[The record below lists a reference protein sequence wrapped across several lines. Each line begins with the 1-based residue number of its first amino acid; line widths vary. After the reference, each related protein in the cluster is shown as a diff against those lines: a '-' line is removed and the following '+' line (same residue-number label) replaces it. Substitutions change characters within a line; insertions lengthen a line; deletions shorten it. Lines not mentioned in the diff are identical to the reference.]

1 MKEIDGWILDLYA
14 DPQGGVCIW
23 CIQQDGAR
31 CRLQQDFPVTFYT
44 AGKPQQ
50 LQTLR
55 QYLQNKY
62 PALNTSFTQRRDVF
76 QPAPVPVLAIQ
87 VPQPNRVRP
96 LFFEIEKKYP
106 SLTYYDVDVPLWIR
120 HGAVWHTFP
129 LARCRLTCD
138 EDNCIHHITALD
150 SPWDTDPELP
160 TLRKLS
166 LQPDCNPLHAPPQK
180 VIVTQGKQ
188 QREFTLSPERPML
201 VNIAALLRRL
211 NPDIILTRWGDTWL
225 LPKLLA
231 CAKERGISL
240 PLNRDPRLG
249 PARRKERSYFS
260 YGQIVHRGQQV
271 KLYGRLHLDRSNAML
286 WQDYQLDGVL
296 ETARVTCQPIQ
307 DAARLSPGT
316 GISAMQ
322 MAAALRTSV
331 LVPWH
336 KQSSENERSA
346 LDLLQRDR
354 GGIVYQ
360 PTIGL
365 HSDVAELDFISMYPG
380 IMVCHNIS
388 PETAAQQSV
397 INGQQPPGLIPET
410 LSPLLVK
417 RVILKQR
424 LRKTPAWH
432 PRHKSDKARVTAHK
446 WLLVTCFGYL
456 GYKNARFGQIGS
468 HEAVTEAGREALLTA
483 KEEAE
488 DMGFSLL
495 HMYVDGL
502 WVRRDG
508 LHTPKDYQTLLERI
522 AEHTG
527 LPISLEGIYR
537 WVCFLPSRADE
548 RVPVGNRYFGV
559 FQDGS
564 IKMRGIE
571 ARRRD
576 TPPFIAN
583 TQVAILECLAQAQD
597 ADRLGEKLDAALD
610 ILRRQLSLLREG
622 EVALEDLLTAQRL
635 SRDLEAYTTP
645 SAAARAA
652 RQLKNAGK
660 TIQPGQRVSF
670 LYMRGQ
676 PDVHAWDLPNP
687 PDPER
692 INRKYYQELLLRAA
706 ETVLKPFGLDM
717 EKLRSLCESIPA
729 VQPMLTGMQRYTFL

>member
-23 CIQQDGAR
+23 CIQQDGQR
-31 CRLQQDFPVTFYT
+31 CCFRQSFPITFY
-44 AGKPQQ
+44 ASGSPQQ
-50 LQTLR
+50 LQTLKS
-55 QYLQNKY
+55 YLQNRH
-62 PALNTSFTQRRDVF
+62 PAVSSCCAERRDVF
-76 QPAPVPVLAIQ
+76 QPKPVQCLAMQ
-87 VPQPNRVRP
+87 VPQPARVRP
-96 LFFEIEKKYP
+96 LFFELDKIFP
-106 SLTYYDVDVPLWIR
+106 DLTWYDVDVPLWIR
-120 HGAVWHTFP
+120 HGAVWGTFP
-129 LARCRLTCD
+129 LGYCRLTTN
-138 EDNCIHHITALD
+138 EENCIQHIETLD
-150 SPWDTDPELP
+150 SAWDTDPELP
-160 TLRKLS
+160 TLRVMS
-166 LQPDCNPLHAPPQK
+166 IGPNCNPLHASPSA
-180 VIVTQGKQ
+180 VIVHHGDQ
-188 QREFTLSPERPML
+188 QRTFPLFPERPLL

-211 NPDIILTRWGDTWL
+211 NPDILLSRWGDTWL
-225 LPKLLA
+225 LPKFLELSGA
-231 CAKERGISL
+231 RGIPL
-240 PLNRDPRLG
+240 PLNRDARLA

-271 KLYGRLHLDRSNAML
+271 KLFGRLHLDRSNAML
-286 WQDYQLDGVL
+286 WHDYQLDGVL

-322 MAAALRTSV
+322 MAAALRTGV

-336 KQSSENERSA
+336 KQQSEHERSA

-365 HSDVAELDFISMYPG
+365 HTDVAEIDFISMYPG

-388 PETAAQQSV
+388 PETAAQQSRLD
-397 INGQQPPGLIPET
+397 GQQTPGLIPET

-424 LRKTPAWH
+424 LSKTPAWH
-432 PRHKSDKARVTAHK
+432 PRCKRDKAHITAHK

-488 DMGFSLL
+488 EMGFSLL

-502 WVRRDG
+502 WVHRDG
-508 LHTPKDYQTLLERI
+508 LHNPQDYQSLLERI
-522 AEHTG
+522 TEHTG
-527 LPISLEGIYR
+527 LPISLEGVYR

-583 TQVAILECLAQAQD
+583 TQVAILECLAEAPD
-597 ADRLGEKLDAALD
+597 AEQLQERLNAALN
-610 ILRRQLSLLREG
+610 ILRRQLQMLREDKI
-622 EVALEDLLTAQRL
+622 ELSKLLTAQKL
-635 SRDLEAYTTP
+635 SRDLEAYTNP
-645 SAAARAA
+645 SPAARAA
-652 RQLKNAGK
+652 RQLKAVGK
-660 TIQPGQRVSF
+660 TIRPGQRIQF

-676 PDVHAWDLPNP
+676 PDVYAWDLPNP
-687 PDPER
+687 PDPNR
-692 INRKYYQELLLRAA
+692 INRKYYQELLLRSA
-706 ETVLKPFGLDM
+706 ETVLKPFGLNM
-717 EKLRSLCESIPA
+717 EKLHSLSESIPA
-729 VQPMLTGMQRYTFL
+729 VQPMLTGMQRYTFS

>member
-1 MKEIDGWILDLYA
+1 MKEIEGWILDLYE

-23 CIQQDGAR
+23 CIQQDGQR
-31 CRLQQDFPVTFYT
+31 CCFRQNFSTTFY
-44 AGKPQQ
+44 ASGNPQQ
-50 LQTLR
+50 LQSLKNV
-55 QYLQNKY
+55 LQNRHTAVRCY
-62 PALNTSFTQRRDVF
+62 CAERRDIF
-76 QPAPVPVLAIQ
+76 QSKPVHCLAIQ
-87 VPQPNRVRP
+87 VAQPGRVRP
-96 LFFEIEKKYP
+96 LFFELDKIFP
-106 SLTYYDVDVPLWIR
+106 DLTWYDIDVPLWIR
-120 HGAVWHTFP
+120 HQAVWGTFP
-129 LARCRLTCD
+129 LVYCRLTTD
-138 EDNCIHHITALD
+138 EENCIQHIEPLD
-150 SPWDTDPELP
+150 SPWDTDPKLP
-160 TLRKLS
+160 TLRVMS
-166 LQPDCNPLHAPPQK
+166 IEPNCDPLHAPPDA
-180 VIVTQGKQ
+180 VIIQYGRQ
-188 QREFTLSPERPML
+188 QRTFPLSPERPML
-201 VNIAALLRRL
+201 VNIAALLHRL
-211 NPDIILTRWGDTWL
+211 NPDILLSRWGDTWL
-225 LPKLLA
+225 LPKLLESA
-231 CAKERGISL
+231 RGRGIPL
-240 PLNRDPRLG
+240 PLNRDARLA
-249 PARRKERSYFS
+249 PVRHKERSYFS

-271 KLYGRLHLDRSNAML
+271 KLFGRLHLDRSNAML
-286 WQDYQLDGVL
+286 WHDYQLDGVL

-322 MAAALRTSV
+322 MAAALRIGV

-336 KQSSENERSA
+336 KQQSEYERSA

-365 HSDVAELDFISMYPG
+365 HTDVAEIDFISMYPG

-388 PETAAQQSV
+388 PETASQQSA
-397 INGQQPPGLIPET
+397 IGGRQTPGLIPET

-424 LRKTPAWH
+424 LSKTPAWH
-432 PRHKSDKARVTAHK
+432 PRRQRDEAHITAHK

-468 HEAVTEAGREALLTA
+468 HEAVTEAGREALLIA

-508 LHTPKDYQTLLERI
+508 LHSHQDYQSLLERI
-522 AEHTG
+522 TEHTG
-527 LPISLEGIYR
+527 LPIALEGVYR
-537 WVCFLPSRADE
+537 WLCFLPSRADE
-548 RVPVGNRYFGV
+548 RIPVGNRYFGV

-583 TQVAILECLAQAQD
+583 TQVAILECLAEAPD
-597 ADRLGEKLDAALD
+597 AEQLQERLNAALD
-610 ILRRQLSLLREG
+610 ILRRQLRLLREDKV
-622 EVALEDLLTAQRL
+622 ELSELLTAQKL
-635 SRDLEAYTTP
+635 SRDLEAYTSP
-645 SAAARAA
+645 SPAARAA
-652 RQLKNAGK
+652 QQLKAVGK
-660 TIQPGQRVSF
+660 TICPGQRIQF
-670 LYMRGQ
+670 LYMRGH
-676 PDVHAWDLPNP
+676 PDIYAWDLPDP
-687 PDPER
+687 PDSDR

-706 ETVLKPFGLDM
+706 ETILKPFGLDI

-729 VQPMLTGMQRYTFL
+729 VQPILIGMSRNSL